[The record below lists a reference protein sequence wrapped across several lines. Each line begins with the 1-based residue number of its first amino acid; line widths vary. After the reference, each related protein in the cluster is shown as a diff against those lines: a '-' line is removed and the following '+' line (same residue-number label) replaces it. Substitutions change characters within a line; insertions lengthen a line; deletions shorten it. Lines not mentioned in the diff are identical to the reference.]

1 MYFNDKYLMQIV
13 GAMVVEILKVIN
25 V

>member
-1 MYFNDKYLMQIV
+1 MYFNDKYLIQIV